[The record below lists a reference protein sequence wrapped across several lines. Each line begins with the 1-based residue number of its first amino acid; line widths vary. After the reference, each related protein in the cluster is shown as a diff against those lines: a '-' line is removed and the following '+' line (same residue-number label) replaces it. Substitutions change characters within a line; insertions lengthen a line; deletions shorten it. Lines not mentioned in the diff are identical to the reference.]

1 MAKLTLSI
9 IAPPRNDRIQPLL
22 DGIVQPEGVELVP
35 TRSLGAVTFWRQ
47 LKYQEYDIAAMSI
60 STYFIAKERGI
71 GDMVGVPVFPNRRF
85 MQTEL
90 SYHVDS
96 GIKEAKDLVGKKVG
110 IEEYQQSA
118 AVWTRGILEHDFG
131 VSQYKVHWFME
142 RSEEFSH
149 GGATG
154 FSPPQGIS
162 FSRLPDNKSLASM
175 LVSHELDVAVVQK
188 RFERE
193 TNIIDRTTHI
203 RGDEGDWNKVKPLF
217 ADTIGEGERFYK
229 QHGYIPANNVYVIR
243 GELYRRHPWL
253 AFNLYDAF
261 EKSKVWAYDH
271 LAENIPLN
279 LIFGPQYLAKTR
291 EIFGPDPF
299 PYGIRKNVK
308 MLDTFLDYA
317 LEQGLLSRRPKLE
330 DSFAPSTV
338 EL

>member
-1 MAKLTLSI
+1 MPRLTLSI

-22 DGIVQPEGVELVP
+22 DGVVQPEGIELVP

-60 STYFIAKERGI
+60 SSFFIAKERGI

-96 GIKEAKDLVGKKVG
+96 GIKEPGDLVGKKVG

-131 VSQYKVHWFME
+131 VSQYKVHWYME
-142 RSEEFSH
+142 RSEELSH

-154 FSPPQGIS
+154 FKPPQGIS
-162 FSRLPDNKSLASM
+162 FNRLPENKSLASM
-175 LVSHELDVAVVQK
+175 LVNHELDVAVVQK

-203 RGDEGDWNKVKPLF
+203 RGAEGDWSKVQPLF
-217 ADTIGEGERFYK
+217 PDMIVEGQRYYRK
-229 QHGYIPANNVYVIR
+229 HGYIPANNIYVIR
-243 GELYRRHPWL
+243 GALYRQHPWI

-261 EKSKVWAYDH
+261 EKAKIWSYDH
-271 LAENIPLN
+271 LAESIPLG
-279 LIFGPQYLAKTR
+279 LIFGAQYLAKTR

-299 PYGIRKNVK
+299 PYGLKKNMK
-308 MLDTFLDYA
+308 MLETFFDYSI
-317 LEQGLLSRRPKLE
+317 EQGMLTARPKMDDL
-330 DSFAPSTV
+330 FAPSTL

>member
-1 MAKLTLSI
+1 
-9 IAPPRNDRIQPLL
+9 
-22 DGIVQPEGVELVP
+22 
-35 TRSLGAVTFWRQ
+35 
-47 LKYQEYDIAAMSI
+47 MSI

-96 GIKEAKDLVGKKVG
+96 GIKEAKDLVDKKVG

-131 VSQYKVHWFME
+131 VSQYKVHWYME

-154 FSPPQGIS
+154 FKPPQGIS
-162 FSRLPDNKSLASM
+162 FNRLPENKSLASM
-175 LVSHELDVAVVQK
+175 LVHHELDVAVVQK

-193 TNIIDRTTHI
+193 TNIIDKTTHI
-203 RGDEGDWNKVKPLF
+203 RGDEGDWSKVKPVF
-217 ADTIGEGERFYK
+217 PDMIAEGERYYK
-229 QHGYIPANNVYVIR
+229 KHGYIPANNVYVIR
-243 GELYRRHPWL
+243 GELYRQHPWL

-271 LAENIPLN
+271 LSENIPLN

-299 PYGIRKNVK
+299 PYGIRKNVT
-308 MLDTFLDYA
+308 MLNTFLDYA